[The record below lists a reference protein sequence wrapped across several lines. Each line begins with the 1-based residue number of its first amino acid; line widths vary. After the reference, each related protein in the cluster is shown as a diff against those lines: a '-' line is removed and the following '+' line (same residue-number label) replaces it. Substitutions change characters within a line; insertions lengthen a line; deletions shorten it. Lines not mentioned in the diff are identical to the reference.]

1 MMLHPPRVSQRQHVV
16 LYGKGIPMNPNDDKL
31 KQLLGQ
37 WRDIE
42 PRAQFEADVL
52 RRIRQAEPEPR
63 TPGWFSAPLI
73 WANAVALLM
82 GVVVGAYAGLSPI
95 SNRQDVAVLKPGT
108 LTGNYVSMITGG
120 EQ

>member
-1 MMLHPPRVSQRQHVV
+1 
-16 LYGKGIPMNPNDDKL
+16 MNPNDDKL

-37 WRDIE
+37 WREIE
-42 PRAQFEADVL
+42 PRAQFEADVF
-52 RRIRQAEPEPR
+52 RRIRQTAPEAR
-63 TPGWFSAPLI
+63 TTGWFSAPLI

-95 SNRQDVAVLKPGT
+95 SNRQDVALLKPGT
-108 LTGNYVSMITGG
+108 LTGNYVSMISGG